1 MPSEIIWNIL
11 LVLYILLIY
20 HLLGSYRSKS
30 LNMNY
35 LQNICHIGICTMQ
48 QQVYTFLHGKLY
60 FCCHTFYHRFFELVA
75 VFLNGRRYVYR
86 KGKSKNI
93 EYKFNRYMPYI
104 THSVLL
110 HAYLKR
116 SQILL
121 TLSNHQVICGVFSI
135 FPLCRSY
142 M

>member
-86 KGKSKNI
+86 KGKSESLVAYDI
-93 EYKFNRYMPYI
+93 VSF
-104 THSVLL
+104 THLGPMFPSYRNQATGLQW
-110 HAYLKR
+110 K
-116 SQILL
+116 
-121 TLSNHQVICGVFSI
+121 SI
-135 FPLCRSY
+135 DWFLY
-142 M
+142 DGKM